1 LSFGTALIAAE
12 MVPNSQGPGFLDTTR
27 VLDGVLEQTGMG
39 EAELTVAELVV
50 VKFKVVTEITEM
62 VDGSDDGVLLAVET
76 MAELAERILLELTE
90 MTLLDDEATVRELLA
105 LDAILDEAA
114 GEEAIC
120 AASEACSA
128 ANTSW
133 SIQLRDGLPYGE
145 GALAKNLSIVNCE
158 TSSAFKATS

>member
-1 LSFGTALIAAE
+1 
-12 MVPNSQGPGFLDTTR
+12 
-27 VLDGVLEQTGMG
+27 MG

-105 LDAILDEAA
+105 RRCVGKEFVN
-114 GEEAIC
+114 
-120 AASEACSA
+120 SE
-128 ANTSW
+128 
-133 SIQLRDGLPYGE
+133 LRDF
-145 GALAKNLSIVNCE
+145 ICV
-158 TSSAFKATS
+158 